1 MRILVTAAIAAL
13 SVSVSALPAATPKA
27 MHGAEL
33 LPQAVVKLDT
43 ARAAA
48 LVARPGKITDQE
60 LEAEAG
66 GSGLRYSFD
75 ILSKGK
81 KYEVGID
88 AKTGAILENK
98 AEGKNPD

>member
-13 SVSVSALPAATPKA
+13 SVGVSALPAATKA

-33 LPQAVVKLDT
+33 LPQALVKLDT
-43 ARAAA
+43 ARATA
-48 LVARPGKITDQE
+48 LAARPGKITDQE

-75 ILSKGK
+75 IASKGK
-81 KYEVGID
+81 TYEVGVD
-88 AKTGAILENK
+88 AKTGAVLENK
-98 AEGKNPD
+98 AEGKHPD